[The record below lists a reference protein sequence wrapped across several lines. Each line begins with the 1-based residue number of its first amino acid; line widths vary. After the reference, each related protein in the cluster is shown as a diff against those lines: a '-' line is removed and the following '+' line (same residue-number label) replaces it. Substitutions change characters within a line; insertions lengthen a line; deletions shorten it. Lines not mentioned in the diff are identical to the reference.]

1 MFTLYSKL
9 QRGICTTCIKMLFEF
24 VQGYKI
30 EKMYNGHHKEA
41 FERISEERRERILEI
56 AINEFSSKGYES
68 ANINVIA
75 RNAEIS
81 IGLMYKYFSTKE
93 DLFLTCIARGMRI
106 LEQTLEELM
115 ESRDKLLV
123 KAEKLIRA
131 TCELSRKN
139 ENYIK
144 LYNELTAEKDGNRA
158 VYLAREIESRTSR
171 IYITSIAQALAG
183 GDVRQDLNPRLFAF
197 FLSNLLTTLQFSFT
211 CEYYKERLKIYTG
224 VDTELLN
231 EDEIVTQ
238 LLKFIES
245 AFTFEK

>member
-1 MFTLYSKL
+1 
-9 QRGICTTCIKMLFEF
+9 
-24 VQGYKI
+24 
-30 EKMYNGHHKEA
+30 MYNEHHKEA

-56 AINEFSSKGYES
+56 ATSEFSSKGYEN

-75 RNAEIS
+75 RNAGIS
-81 IGLMYKYFSTKE
+81 IGLMYKYFSAKE

-106 LEQTLEELM
+106 LEQTLEKLM

-144 LYNELTAEKDGNRA
+144 LYNELTAEKDSKRA
-158 VYLAREIESRTSR
+158 ISLAREIESRTSR
-171 IYITSIAQALAG
+171 IYITAIAQALAG

-197 FLSNLLTTLQFSFT
+197 FLANLLTTLQFSFT

-224 VDTELLN
+224 IDTELLN

-245 AFTFEK
+245 AFTFEKK

>member
-1 MFTLYSKL
+1 
-9 QRGICTTCIKMLFEF
+9 
-24 VQGYKI
+24 
-30 EKMYNGHHKEA
+30 MYNVHHKEA
-41 FERISEERRERILEI
+41 FERISEERRERILEV
-56 AINEFSSKGYES
+56 AIDEFSSKGYEK
-68 ANINVIA
+68 ANINIIA
-75 RNAEIS
+75 RNAGIS

-123 KAEKLIRA
+123 KAQKLIHA

-144 LYNELTAEKDGNRA
+144 LYNELTAEKDSKRA
-158 VYLAREIESRTSR
+158 VSLAREIESRTSR
-171 IYITSIAQALAG
+171 IYITAIAQALAG

-197 FLSNLLTTLQFSFT
+197 FLANLLTTLQFSFT

-224 VDTELLN
+224 IDTDLLN

>member
-1 MFTLYSKL
+1 
-9 QRGICTTCIKMLFEF
+9 
-24 VQGYKI
+24 
-30 EKMYNGHHKEA
+30 MYNEHHKEA

-56 AINEFSSKGYES
+56 ATNEFSSKGYEN

-75 RNAEIS
+75 RNAGIS
-81 IGLMYKYFSTKE
+81 IGLMYKYFSAKE

-106 LEQTLEELM
+106 LEQTLEKLM

-131 TCELSRKN
+131 TCDLSRKN

-144 LYNELTAEKDGNRA
+144 LYNELTAEKDSKRA
-158 VYLAREIESRTSR
+158 ISLAREIESRTSR
-171 IYITSIAQALAG
+171 IYITAIAQALAG

-197 FLSNLLTTLQFSFT
+197 FLANLLSTLQFCFT
-211 CEYYKERLKIYTG
+211 CEYYTERLKIYTG
-224 VDTELLN
+224 IDTEILI

-245 AFTFEK
+245 AFTFEKK